1 MPAKKAV
8 QISTYMVLLSA
19 VLSSSLSAKVWIDDH
34 TLYYTGEITP
44 GQNESLFKLFQQA
57 SAKPKRLSIQSGGGN
72 VDAGMDLADFVI
84 ANQLDVIVDKFCF
97 SSCANYVFMAGRHK
111 FIQPAAVLGWHGNA
125 ASAKW
130 LDQDIDD
137 LLPQLKGDR
146 SAVQW
151 RQLRQHY
158 DQVIKQASAR
168 ETKLYQQLGI
178 DPSILT
184 LGFSPAIKKAARQ
197 QKARGWTLSIPLLTA
212 KGVKNIRTTEQQWQP
227 RSPQNFPLLVLQQ
240 F

>member
-1 MPAKKAV
+1 MQAKKAL
-8 QISTYMVLLSA
+8 QISKYIVLLSA
-19 VLSSSLSAKVWIDDH
+19 VLSYSASAKVWLDQQI
-34 TLYYTGEITP
+34 LYYTGDITP
-44 GQNESLFKLFQQA
+44 GQNESLFRLFQQA
-57 SAKPKRLSIQSGGGN
+57 SVKPQRLSIQSGGGN

-125 ASAKW
+125 ASAQW

-146 SAVQW
+146 SAAEW

-158 DQVIKQASAR
+158 DQVIKQAAAR

-184 LGFSPAIKKAARQ
+184 LGFLPALKKAARQ
-197 QKARGWTLSIPLLTA
+197 QKARGWTMSIPLLAA